1 MRFTT
6 LADWLSW
13 QESLNPKQIDLGLE
27 RVADVLQRLQLSSN
41 FFCPVISIA
50 GTNGKGS
57 TLALAES
64 ILFRSGLSVGSY
76 TSPHLFSYN
85 ERICINQQPVSD
97 EELCEVFD
105 IIDQARGD
113 IPLTYF
119 EFGTLAALL
128 VFVRHQVDVVLLEVG
143 LGGRLDAVNVIDA
156 DVAIITSIDIDHVDW
171 LGSDRE
177 TIAVE
182 KAGILREAKPAII
195 AFDQPPQ
202 SLLTIAQQLNTKLYR
217 SGQQYSFQR
226 LGKDHWQLQSE
237 LCAFDSLPC
246 PALQGEFQLQN
257 AAAAI
262 MAIHALQEELAD
274 KFVQLTQQSIAQGL
288 TEVRLIGR
296 YQQISDVPLVIVD
309 VAHNEQSAQML
320 AELLNSTSIKGK
332 TLAVIAMLA
341 DKAITEVIQRVAPE
355 IDMWITAGL
364 DVYRGLPA
372 KNMQQAVRERIADD
386 KLAACHSVADACE
399 LAKTLATDA
408 DRIIVFG
415 SFYTVAEATQFF
427 SGRLT
432 TPNTTRAENLSG
444 LD

>member
-13 QESLNPKQIDLGLE
+13 QETLNPKQIDLGLE
-27 RVADVLQRLQLSSN
+27 RVADVLQRLQLSSD
-41 FFCPVISIA
+41 FICPVITIA

-64 ILFRSGLSVGSY
+64 ILFQSNLKVGSY
-76 TSPHLFSYN
+76 TSPHLFIYN
-85 ERICINQQPVSD
+85 ERIRINQQPVSD

-128 VFVRHQVDVVLLEVG
+128 VFARHNVDVALLEVG

-156 DVAIITSIDIDHVDW
+156 DVAIITGIDIDHVDW

-177 TIAVE
+177 TIAIE
-182 KAGILREAKPAII
+182 KAGILREHKPAII

-202 SLLTIAQQLNTKLYR
+202 SLVDIAQQLHTRLFRLN
-217 SGQQYSFQR
+217 QQYHYQLLEGER
-226 LGKDHWQLQSE
+226 WQLDS
-237 LCAFDSLPC
+237 AFIKLDNLPR
-246 PALQGEFQLQN
+246 PALRGEFQLQN

-262 MAIHALQEELAD
+262 IAIYALQEVLAD
-274 KFVQLTQQSIAQGL
+274 KFMQITQQSVARGL
-288 TEVRLIGR
+288 TQVRLTGR
-296 YQQISDVPLVIVD
+296 YQQIVESPQVIVD
-309 VAHNEQSAQML
+309 VAHNAQSAQML
-320 AELLNSTSIKGK
+320 GNLLNSSPIAGK

-341 DKAITEVIQRVAPE
+341 DKAITEVIQSVQPE

-364 DVYRGLPA
+364 DVSRGLPA
-372 KNMQQAVRERIADD
+372 KNMQQAVRERVADD
-386 KLAACHSVADACE
+386 RLAACHSVAEACE
-399 LAKTLATDA
+399 QAMMLATDA

-427 SGRLT
+427 AGRFT
-432 TPNTTRAENLSG
+432 TPNITMAENLSG